1 MAALNEATLLILV
14 ILMFIGASPGGTGGG
29 IKTTTFA
36 SITLGG
42 IYSFREQK
50 NISIFKKRIPQAIVL
65 RALTLTLT
73 AILLVLTASIIMML
87 IEREN
92 FIKVIF

>member
-1 MAALNEATLLILV
+1 MEAKV
-14 ILMFIGASPGGTGGG
+14 VVFIPPPVPPGEAP
-29 IKTTTFA
+29 IN
-36 SITLGG
+36 ITLGG